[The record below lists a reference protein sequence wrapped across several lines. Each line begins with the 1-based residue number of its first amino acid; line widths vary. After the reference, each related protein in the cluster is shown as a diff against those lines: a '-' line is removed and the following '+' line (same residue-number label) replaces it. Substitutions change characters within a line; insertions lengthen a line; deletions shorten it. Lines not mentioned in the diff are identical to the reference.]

1 MIGALMHIAR
11 VVFSFVV
18 PLTGIIAFWGGSIYF
33 RRFNDSRIKSASEN
47 TRKPWSLGK
56 TTDFFTGCWLWI
68 VAFICIFLGLVVLAT
83 VIFWGW

>member
-1 MIGALMHIAR
+1 MHIAR
-11 VVFSFVV
+11 IIFSFVV
-18 PLTGIIAFWGGSIYF
+18 PLAGIIAFWVGSIYF
-33 RRFNDSRIKSASEN
+33 RRFNDSRIKSVVEK

-56 TTDFFTGCWLWI
+56 TTDFFMGCWLWI